1 MINSKKD
8 SLKEKLKD
16 ENLTLSE
23 REQYEKELSQW
34 NTGGLLLNAIGAGL
48 AAPTNSVGG
57 ILAATA
63 SPVVSYQIGQYF
75 KGKEAEGSTA
85 HLVAHAVLG
94 AAVAAAG
101 GNDALAGALAA
112 GGSEAIAPVVSKWLY
127 DKEPKDLTA
136 EEKATVSAISGLAGA
151 ATGAVAGGSMADA
164 AQGNQAA
171 HTAVDNNRLILTGD
185 EAAKERYINLL
196 NKTQSKY
203 KYKIDDK
210 DRIIIEGYHYD
221 DTQNPPVLVS
231 DNFNG
236 KVLNPTDVVNK
247 TIIDAINK
255 NEDIYLRL
263 ISDPD
268 FISKNKIFVD
278 EYNSGYVDV
287 TEDLFKNSDLQA
299 LIQFTLHYIKE
310 RESTNNYEKVKSTVS
325 ANDTT
330 FVSAHNEGINT
341 EIQYLLEKDPKGFYG
356 RGVEQKPEFA
366 HWQGKDVIKF
376 SYPYGDKTLNFY
388 SNYEWDNKRKLN
400 IPKRLIGITY

>member
-101 GNDALAGALAA
+101 GNDALAGALAE
-112 GGSEAIAPVVSKWLY
+112 GGSEAIGPVLSKWLY

-171 HTAVDNNRLILTGD
+171 HTAVDNNLNNNDWPYFGTTPEKTRKQNNELKEKLKNQYGTNVKKLVEDI
-185 EAAKERYINLL
+185 EAGKIPL
-196 NKTQSKY
+196 NKMVADY
-203 KYKIDDK
+203 LY
-210 DRIIIEGYHYD
+210 
-221 DTQNPPVLVS
+221 
-231 DNFNG
+231 
-236 KVLNPTDVVNK
+236 
-247 TIIDAINK
+247 TIN
-255 NEDIYLRL
+255 
-263 ISDPD
+263 
-268 FISKNKIFVD
+268 
-278 EYNSGYVDV
+278 
-287 TEDLFKNSDLQA
+287 KNSDLVVNLPENKVISIVLPKNAKNGAWDQNPA
-299 LIQFTLHYIKE
+299 VSNEEKWTGHVPYSHYEDWGVFGHVTISRDKINKQKIRYIDDSYDFEMHNGLKSIPRNIETWIGSPGKGTSYKIHIK
-310 RESTNNYEKVKSTVS
+310 S
-325 ANDTT
+325 
-330 FVSAHNEGINT
+330 
-341 EIQYLLEKDPKGFYG
+341 
-356 RGVEQKPEFA
+356 KPN
-366 HWQGKDVIKF
+366 VI
-376 SYPYGDKTLNFY
+376 Y
-388 SNYEWDNKRKLN
+388 SK
-400 IPKRLIGITY
+400 